1 MNIIDTII
9 IEILQIIILTKVIEY
24 PARLP
29 NILISEV
36 AGASGIIL
44 HTKPQLVKVEDEEGH
59 CDEEEDLLTQAVTQ
73 AVTAVTVIEEKE
85 DLEAKLDRTLNLT
98 QPSLTID
105 EVFGVNSERNG
116 INEVPT

>member
-36 AGASGIIL
+36 AGASDIIL

-59 CDEEEDLLTQAVTQ
+59 RDEEEDLLTQ
-73 AVTAVTVIEEKE
+73 E
-85 DLEAKLDRTLNLT
+85 
-98 QPSLTID
+98 
-105 EVFGVNSERNG
+105 
-116 INEVPT
+116 